1 MFPVKAADGSED
13 ALRQVVIAEALN
25 GLSRDHREV
34 LTETVMRRRTVNEA
48 ADILGLPVSIVKSRV
63 YYALRALRILLEER
77 GVTT

>member
-1 MFPVKAADGSED
+1 MKATDGSED